1 MLISII
7 VNFVPIILAIVLHE
21 VAHGYAAYLCGDD
34 TARQNKRLSLNP
46 LRHVD
51 PLGTIIIPTLLL
63 LSKTGFIFGWAKPVP
78 VNFNNLRRPKR
89 DTLIVAS
96 AGIVMNLFLAAVSA
110 LLLKLMPYISH
121 ALTQGILTLFL
132 LNMIIF
138 NIVLA
143 VFNALPIPPLDGSKI
158 LLGWSENPHIRKSLN
173 AYREGTMLI
182 MLVAFIIPLCAR
194 YLGYDFNPFGY
205 YIIKTSRWLISLFI

>member
-21 VAHGYAAYLCGDD
+21 IAHGYAAYLCGDN
-34 TARQNKRLSLNP
+34 TAGQNGRLSLNP

-51 PLGTIIIPTLLL
+51 PLGTIIVPTLLL

-78 VNFNNLRRPKR
+78 VNFGSLRHPRR

-96 AGIVMNLFLAAVSA
+96 AGIITNLFLAFAA
-110 LLLKLMPYISH
+110 AMLLKLMPFVTH
-121 ALTQGILTLFL
+121 TLTQGILTLFL
-132 LNMIIF
+132 LNMTIF

-158 LLGWSENPHIRKSLN
+158 LLGWSENSRIIRFLN
-173 AYREGTMLI
+173 AGREGTMLI
-182 MLVAFIIPLCAR
+182 MLVAFVIPLCAR
-194 YLGYDFNPFGY
+194 YFGFDFNPFGSY
-205 YIIKTSRWLISLFI
+205 MIKTSRWLIGLLI

>member
-21 VAHGYAAYLCGDD
+21 IAHGYAAHLCGDD
-34 TARQNKRLSLNP
+34 TAKTHRRLSLNP

-78 VNFNNLRRPKR
+78 VNFNNLRNPKS
-89 DTLIVAS
+89 DTIIVAS
-96 AGIVMNLFLAAVSA
+96 AGILMNLLLALVSA
-110 LLLKLMPYISH
+110 LLLKLMPVISH
-121 ALTQGILTLFL
+121 QLTQGILTLFL
-132 LNMIIF
+132 LNMVIF

-158 LLGWSENPHIRKSLN
+158 LLGWSANPTIQKFLG
-173 AYREGTMLI
+173 AYREGTLFIILI
-182 MLVAFIIPLCAR
+182 AFILPLGAR
-194 YLGYDFNPFGY
+194 WLGYDFNPFGAY
-205 YIIKTSRWLISLFI
+205 MIKVSRSLIGLFI